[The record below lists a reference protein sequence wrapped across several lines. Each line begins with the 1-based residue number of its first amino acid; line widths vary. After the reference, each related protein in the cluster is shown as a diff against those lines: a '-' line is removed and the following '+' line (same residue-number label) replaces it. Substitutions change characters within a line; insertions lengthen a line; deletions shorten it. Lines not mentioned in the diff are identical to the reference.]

1 MFLMNIRS
9 ITLTGL
15 LFIVTITVN
24 AYADLTADDVLELWK
39 GGNDEKYIKKIIEEE
54 NATFS
59 MSKEEIESLRDAGLP
74 RDLIVYMIV
83 REPYDAETKTGGAPS
98 FDYGNKYCWLVGWK
112 GMYITAK
119 GQKTAAHNIL
129 LGFGFVENYFSIA
142 GLTGFG
148 FYKYGNEVPVL
159 GRFKF
164 GYLKSRYT
172 AAFYSD
178 VGIGFAFVTSGIRH
192 SDFMVHFGAGLDFEA
207 FFDEEK
213 GLGVGLLL
221 GYELLNESSPDFD
234 YTVLGHAFVGGFNL
248 VGQL

>member
-1 MFLMNIRS
+1 MMNGRS
-9 ITLTGL
+9 IL
-15 LFIVTITVN
+15 LLKLLVVSVLAVN
-24 AYADLTADDVLELWK
+24 VYADLTADDVLELWK
-39 GGNDEKYIKKIIEEE
+39 EGHDEKSIKKVIEEE

-98 FDYGNKYCWLVGWK
+98 FDDGNKYCWLFGYK
-112 GMYITAK
+112 GMYINAQ
-119 GQKTAAHNIL
+119 GQKTSAHNIL
-129 LGFGFVENYFSIA
+129 LGFGFVENHFSIA
-142 GLTGFG
+142 GITGFG

-192 SDFMVHFGAGLDFEA
+192 SDFMVHFGAGPDFEA
-207 FFDEEK
+207 YLEEEK

-234 YTVLGHAFVGGFNL
+234 YTVLGHAFVGGFHL